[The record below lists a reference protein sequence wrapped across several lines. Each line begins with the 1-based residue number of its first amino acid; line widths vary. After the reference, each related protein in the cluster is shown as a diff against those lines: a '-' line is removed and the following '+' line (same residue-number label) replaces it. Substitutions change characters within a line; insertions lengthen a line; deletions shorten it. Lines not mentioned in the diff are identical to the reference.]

1 MPDSSSYSYKAFGLN
16 ILSQFEV
23 TGFQPAT
30 FSNADVTIETGSIP
44 ETLDPVINKG
54 VLFQANDHEFILRIE
69 GIASYFIKDGTSIR
83 IQPQPQAL
91 NKDITAFLTG
101 TCFGALLH
109 QRKQLPLHAS
119 TVVFNN
125 RCLVFMGLSGA
136 GKSTLAAAFIKQG
149 AILVADDISVIDFS
163 GDRPAVRPAFP
174 AIKMW
179 QDSLK
184 HLNYTSEGLV
194 SVREALKKYYMPVQH
209 FSEVPV
215 PVDTL
220 YTLNTYNKPEAQLKV
235 IEGIDKFQAV
245 KRHTYLFRGIPKT
258 GLEQNHFL
266 LVGNLV
272 NRVPLFMITRPDSH
286 FNTERLIELV
296 NDNTGLNG

>member
-30 FSNADVTIETGSIP
+30 FSNADVKIESGLVPETIE
-44 ETLDPVINKG
+44 PVINKG

-69 GIASYFIKDGTSIR
+69 GIASYYIKDGNI
-83 IQPQPQAL
+83 ILVQPYPKAL
-91 NKDITAFLTG
+91 NKDITAFFTG

-119 TVVFNN
+119 TVVYNN

-149 AILVADDISVIDFS
+149 AILVADDISVIDYS
-163 GDRPAVRPAFP
+163 GDNPVVIPAFP

-184 HLNYTSEGLV
+184 HLDYTSDGLV
-194 SVREALKKYYMPVQH
+194 SVREELKKYYMPVQK

-220 YTLNTYNKPEAQLKV
+220 FVLNSFNKTEAQIKS
-235 IEGIDKFQAV
+235 IQGIDKFQMV
-245 KRHTYLFRGIPKT
+245 KRHTYSFRGIPKT
-258 GLEQNHFL
+258 VLELNHFL
-266 LVGNLV
+266 LTGKLIS
-272 NRVPLFMITRPDSH
+272 RIPLFILSRSESG
-286 FNTERLIELV
+286 FNTDSIISLV
-296 NDNTGLNG
+296 LEVKRNE